1 MNFESHIKD
10 HKPTVVE
17 FYADW
22 SKLSNLL
29 VPVMHEVKETAGDR
43 ATVLRINI
51 DHDKNYA
58 EDYQVYTVPTI
69 IIFKEGNIF
78 WRNNGISSSHEILQ
92 HLNQLMK

>member
-51 DHDKNYA
+51 DHNK
-58 EDYQVYTVPTI
+58 I
-69 IIFKEGNIF
+69 IQTNTRCIPYLPLSFLKEEIFSG
-78 WRNNGISSSHEILQ
+78 EIMVFRPV
-92 HLNQLMK
+92 MKYWNT

>member
-43 ATVLRINI
+43 ATVCASTSIMIKIMQRITRFI
-51 DHDKNYA
+51 LSPLLSFLKK
-58 EDYQVYTVPTI
+58 E
-69 IIFKEGNIF
+69 IFFG
-78 WRNNGISSSHEILQ
+78 EIMVF
-92 HLNQLMK
+92 HPAMKHWNT